1 MYLASCT
8 NVDGERYASSETN
21 KGQRQSASI
30 FARNSECMCLCDNT
44 LDKDGR
50 VLPQFILLRRTVY
63 NRYITR

>member
-8 NVDGERYASSETN
+8 YVDGKRDALSETN
-21 KGQRQSASI
+21 KGQRQSATI
-30 FARNSECMCLCDNT
+30 FARDCECMCLCDNT

-63 NRYITR
+63 NRYISR